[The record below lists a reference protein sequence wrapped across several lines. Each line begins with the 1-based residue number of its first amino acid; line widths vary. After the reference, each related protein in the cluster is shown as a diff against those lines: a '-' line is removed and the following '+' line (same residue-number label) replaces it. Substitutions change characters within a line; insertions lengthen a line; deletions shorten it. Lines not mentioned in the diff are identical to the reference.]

1 MVRRLLLLLLLVVVV
16 AAAKRAV
23 VTASDVVVVA
33 SGAASGERFAA
44 AQLAQLL
51 GNATGTAVAVGT
63 VTGTVPPGA
72 RRWAVGYGASLALG
86 VPASQLDGLGA
97 EGFATAVLN
106 GSTTVAVSGGRG
118 AARGAVFG
126 VFGLLRQLGFRFYAP
141 DETTVPT
148 AAAFEQAAGSLI
160 GHTRVTPA
168 MIWRSV
174 ESGETNGAD
183 PMQLPPTGTAAQ
195 QAQNYLWLLRA
206 RNNGM
211 DTGFGSF
218 PVWAGSSAHTSYT
231 LLGASAAARAP
242 PAELWKS
249 HREWFWPRTDP
260 KAYGQLCWSNA
271 SLVAFLTRRIQ
282 TMLRA
287 NPNATMVSISQ
298 NDNLN
303 QCADAAEVAIVKAE
317 GGAASGPM
325 IRAINTIAKAVGAEF
340 PSVLFH
346 TLAYDYTEQPPKI
359 TKPLPSVVV
368 QVASSGIG
376 DPRIQAW
383 GKVCQKIFVWDYW

>member
-1 MVRRLLLLLLLVVVV
+1 MVRRLLLVLVAL
-16 AAAKRAV
+16 AAAKHAV
-23 VTASDVVVVA
+23 VTANDVVVVA

-44 AQLAQLL
+44 AQLAELL
-51 GNATGTAVAVGT
+51 GNATGTAVAV
-63 VTGTVPPGA
+63 VTGTVAPGA

-106 GSTTVAVSGGRG
+106 GSAAVAVSGGRG

-141 DETTVPT
+141 DETVIPT
-148 AAAFEQAAGSLI
+148 AAAFEQAVGSLV
-160 GHTRVTPA
+160 GHTRVKPA

-242 PAELWKS
+242 PAELWES
-249 HREWFWPRTDP
+249 HREWFWPRADP
-260 KAYGQLCWSNA
+260 KAYGQLCWSNT
-271 SLVAFLTRRIQ
+271 SLVAYLTQRIQ
-282 TMLRA
+282 AMLRA

-303 QCADAAEVAIVKAE
+303 QCADAAELAIVKAE
-317 GGAASGPM
+317 GAPSGPM
-325 IRAINTIAKAVGAEF
+325 IRAINTIAKAVGADF
-340 PSVLFH
+340 PGVLFH

-368 QVASSGIG
+368 QVASSGRS

-383 GKVCQKIFVWDYW
+383 GKVCRQIFVWDYW